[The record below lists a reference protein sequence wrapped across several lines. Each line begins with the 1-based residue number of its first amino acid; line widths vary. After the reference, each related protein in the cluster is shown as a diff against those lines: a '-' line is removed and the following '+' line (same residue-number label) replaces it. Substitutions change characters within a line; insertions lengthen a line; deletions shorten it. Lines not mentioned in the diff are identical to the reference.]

1 MSFRMK
7 TLTLLLILVPCL
19 SFGQDLSILIQDAET
34 KAPLPYA
41 NIYFKKLGLGAST
54 NRAGLAYLDLT
65 KLLDQDTMVISYI
78 GYDLKELP
86 YTKQVNKTLFKVGLV
101 SSAEVLTEVIIESG
115 QAPKPEKVIRKAIRN
130 KGENYATAAL
140 IHEALYRETL
150 QENGQY
156 IQLNEALTKTY
167 YSAYT
172 NRRLNAKLWRDWY
185 YEESYA
191 FATNNNSN
199 TRPLPKDLNAQQDQQ
214 IILAARHS
222 KNWSKYG
229 VEMLL
234 MEDPFLLFTFDK
246 IKYQYDFLN
255 PSLLNHYQFQQEN
268 TEVIKGEDCY
278 VISFI
283 PKANKTWD
291 SSRKNRNAVYI
302 GRMYLTK
309 ASFALIKC
317 QYKLAVDRKG
327 TFFEG
332 NMPLDYQVAVHYKKQ
347 GDFYT
352 LDRIQLLE
360 TQKAAE
366 KPNGESVVHTTT
378 KSLFILATETT
389 TAGTTAE
396 ELGFQTTR
404 FLPGKYYQY
413 NHNPDYWQTIQFP
426 TFTQLS
432 PGMIADLEAE
442 QPLEIQFDHF
452 RKEKK

>member
-7 TLTLLLILVPCL
+7 TLILLLILVPCL
-19 SFGQDLSILIQDAET
+19 SFGQDLSILIQDAKT

-54 NRAGLAYLDLT
+54 NRVGLAYFDLT
-65 KLLDQDTMVISYI
+65 RLLDQDTMVVSYI
-78 GYDLKELP
+78 GYDLKEVP
-86 YTKQVNKTLFKVGLV
+86 YVKQVNEVLFKVDLV
-101 SSAEVLTEVIIESG
+101 SAAEELTEVVIESVQG
-115 QAPKPEKVIRKAIRN
+115 PKPGKVVRKAIRN
-130 KGENYATAAL
+130 KDENYAREAL

-255 PSLLNHYQFQQEN
+255 PSFLNHYQFQQEN
-268 TEVIKGEDCY
+268 TEVINGEDCY

-283 PKANKTWD
+283 PKANKAWD

-317 QYKLAVDRKG
+317 QYKLAVDREGAFFKG
-327 TFFEG
+327 D
-332 NMPLDYQVAVHYKKQ
+332 MPLDYQVAVHYKKQ
-347 GDFYT
+347 GDLYA
-352 LDRIQLLE
+352 LDRIQVLE
-360 TQKAAE
+360 TQKVAE
-366 KPNGESVVHTTT
+366 KPNGESIVHTTT
-378 KSLFILATETT
+378 KSLFVLATEMT

-396 ELGFQTTR
+396 ELGFKRNR
-404 FLPGKYYQY
+404 FLPTEYYKN
-413 NHNPDYWQTIQFP
+413 NHNPEYWQTIQFP
-426 TFTQLS
+426 LSTQLS

-452 RKEKK
+452 RKEE

>member
-1 MSFRMK
+1 MK
-7 TLTLLLILVPCL
+7 TLILLLILAPCL
-19 SFGQDLSILIQDAET
+19 SFGQDLSILIQDAKT
-34 KAPLPYA
+34 KVPLPYA

-86 YTKQVNKTLFKVGLV
+86 YTKQVNETLFKVDLV
-101 SSAEVLTEVIIESG
+101 SSTELLTEVVIESV
-115 QAPKPEKVIRKAIRN
+115 QAPKPEKVIRKAMRN
-130 KGENYATAAL
+130 KGENYAAEAL

-150 QENGQY
+150 QENGKY

-172 NRRLNAKLWRDWY
+172 NSRLNSKLWRDWY

-199 TRPLPKDLNAQQDQQ
+199 TRPLPQDLNAQQDQQ

-222 KNWSKYG
+222 KNWSQYD

-234 MEDPFLLFTFDK
+234 MEDPFLLFAFDK

-255 PSLLNHYQFQQEN
+255 PRLLNHYQFKQER
-268 TEVIKGEDCY
+268 TEVINGEDCY

-283 PKANKTWD
+283 PKANKAWD
-291 SSRKNRNAVYI
+291 SSRRNRNAIYI
-302 GRMYLTK
+302 GRMYFTK
-309 ASFALIKC
+309 ASFALIRC

-347 GDFYT
+347 GALYA

-360 TQKAAE
+360 TKKVAE
-366 KPNGESVVHTTT
+366 KSNGESVVHTTT
-378 KSLFILATETT
+378 KSLFILATETV
-389 TAGTTAE
+389 TADTTAE
-396 ELGFQTTR
+396 ELGFKRTR
-404 FLPGKYYQY
+404 FSPIEYYKNNY
-413 NHNPDYWQTIQFP
+413 NPDYWQTIQSP

-442 QPLEIQFDHF
+442 QPLETQFDHF